1 MKKIII
7 TAAVILAA
15 SASAFAQ
22 STAESTGANSLIGR
36 APSTE
41 DFVMQASASDMFEI
55 ESSKLAV
62 QKGDE
67 QTKVFAQQMI
77 TDHEKTSAEMKAMLA
92 GGKVKGTPV
101 TALTEDHKE
110 EVDGLA
116 KLSGAEFKEEYF
128 DDQVD
133 AHEDAVDL
141 FKRYAE
147 GGENPELKS
156 WAAKTLP
163 ALEHHY
169 KMAQD
174 LEK

>member
-1 MKKIII
+1 MKTILA
-7 TAAVILAA
+7 TAFILAA
-15 SASAFAQ
+15 STSAFAQ
-22 STAESTGANSLIGR
+22 STAERTGANSLIGK
-36 APSTE
+36 APTTE
-41 DFVMQASASDMFEI
+41 DFIMQVSASDMFEI
-55 ESSKLAV
+55 ESSKFAV

-67 QTKVFAQQMI
+67 QTKAFAQQMI
-77 TDHEKTSAEMKAMLA
+77 TDHEKTSAELKAMLA
-92 GGKVKGTPV
+92 SGKVKGTPV

-110 EVDGLA
+110 EVDDLA

-147 GGENPELKS
+147 GGENAELKA
-156 WAAKTLP
+156 WAARTLP